1 MNGFVDKEKGIIK
14 WKELQNGKI
23 FQFIVS
29 IGDKVRQE
37 NIFILKIIDILNKF
51 LRE

>member
-37 NIFILKIIDILNKF
+37 KYFYFKNN
-51 LRE
+51 